1 MDEMSNEERQQLLKV
16 SGSLGRAF
24 NRIAGVSESNT
35 DPSGLAFTRDD
46 LKRYLE
52 DQLKFAEG
60 EWFRGA
66 KISGVADKVMETL
79 DADTDGDVDWVE
91 FQTMVEELKT
101 HLVGEL
107 GPGAGAT
114 EIQEKA
120 NELFSQ
126 VSGGEESIGFDR
138 LQSETGKQL
147 PEDTEH
153 KDLVAQLAALLVI
166 DIVDIDEANKEVRD
180 RSISHAEWM
189 GAVQD
194 FSQ

>member
-16 SGSLGRAF
+16 SGNLGRAF

-35 DPSGLAFTRDD
+35 DPTGLAFTRDD

-91 FQTMVEELKT
+91 FQEMVEELKT

-107 GPGAGAT
+107 GPGAGTT
-114 EIQEKA
+114 EIQAKA

-126 VSGGEESIGFDR
+126 MGGGEESIGFDR

>member
-107 GPGAGAT
+107 GPGAGTT
-114 EIQEKA
+114 EIQAKA

-126 VSGGEESIGFDR
+126 VGGGEDSIGFER